1 VPNIKAVIEYDG
13 ADFHGFQIQPNT
25 RTVQQTIQKTLSGLL
40 KVETKVYGAG
50 RTDAGVHATGQVIS
64 FRIENGFPPENLCA
78 ALNGILPGDVK
89 IRKVEVVDD
98 NFNARYSAK
107 SRTYVY
113 VILNRQQPS
122 AYLSRYTWNVRQPL
136 DIEMMKGAANRLIG
150 SHDFSSFGTPD
161 HPSGSAIRQLSCLSV
176 WRRKDAVFLRIRANA
191 FLRGMARAMT
201 GVLVEVGQGKR
212 QASDLDR
219 ILENCNRQCSGV
231 TAPPQGLYLTRV
243 EY

>member
-1 VPNIKAVIEYDG
+1 MPNIKAVIEYDG

-25 RTVQQTIQKTLSGLL
+25 RTVQQTIEKTISGLL
-40 KVETKVYGAG
+40 KVETRITGAG
-50 RTDAGVHATGQVIS
+50 RTDTGVHATGQVIN
-64 FRIENGFPPENLCA
+64 FKVENGFPPENLCD
-78 ALNGILPGDVK
+78 ALNRILPGDVK
-89 IRKVEVVDD
+89 IKRIEIADD
-98 NFNARYSAK
+98 SFSARYSAK

-122 AYLSRYTWNVRQPL
+122 VYLSRYTWHVMQPL
-136 DIEMMKGAANRLIG
+136 DIEKMKDAASRLIG

-161 HPSGSAIRQLSCLSV
+161 HPGGSAIRQLSCLSV
-176 WRRKDAVFLRIRANA
+176 WRRKEAVFLKIRANA

-201 GVLVEVGQGKR
+201 GVLVETGQGKR
-212 QASDLDR
+212 DASDLDR
-219 ILENCNRQCSGV
+219 IIQSCNRQQSGV

>member
-1 VPNIKAVIEYDG
+1 MPNIKAVIEYDG

-25 RTVQQTIQKTLSGLL
+25 RTVQHTLEKTLSGLL
-40 KVETKVYGAG
+40 KVETRIVGAG
-50 RTDAGVHATGQVIS
+50 RTDAGVHATRQVIS
-64 FRIENGFPPENLCA
+64 FRVDNGFPPENLCI

-89 IRKVEVVDD
+89 IKSTEIADD

-113 VILNRQQPS
+113 AILNRQQPS
-122 AYLSRYTWNVRQPL
+122 VYLSRYTWHVRQHL
-136 DIEMMKGAANRLIG
+136 DTEMMKDAASRLIG

-161 HPSGSAIRQLSCLSV
+161 HSGCSTIRQLSCLSV

-201 GVLVEVGQGKR
+201 GVLVEV
-212 QASDLDR
+212 
-219 ILENCNRQCSGV
+219 
-231 TAPPQGLYLTRV
+231 
-243 EY
+243 

>member
-1 VPNIKAVIEYDG
+1 MPNIKAVIEYDG

-25 RTVQQTIQKTLSGLL
+25 RTVQQTVQKTISGLL
-40 KVETKVYGAG
+40 KVETKVCGAG
-50 RTDAGVHATGQVIS
+50 RTDAGVHATGQVIN
-64 FRIENGFPPENLCA
+64 FRIENGFPPENLCT

-89 IRKVEVVDD
+89 IRNIEVVDD

-136 DIEMMKGAANRLIG
+136 DIEKMKGAASRLIG

-161 HPSGSAIRQLSCLSV
+161 HTSGSAIRQLSCLSV
-176 WRRKDAVFLRIRANA
+176 WRRKDAVFLKIRANA

-212 QASDLDR
+212 QPSDLDR
-219 ILENCNRQCSGV
+219 ILENCDRQCSGV